1 MGYVV
6 LVGLPGLASVRQD
19 VPSPTETLCARMGE
33 IPEEVLQPLRGERE
47 WGIGGGAMGEETG
60 WAY

>member
-1 MGYVV
+1 
-6 LVGLPGLASVRQD
+6 
-19 VPSPTETLCARMGE
+19 MGE